1 MDSGRE
7 RQYLSRS
14 YPDSVAEAGG
24 SPVML
29 PLLEDREWLLNL
41 AGSLDG
47 ILLTGSGTDI
57 DPRRYGQERSPVC
70 GPNQVLR
77 DETDFRLLELAA
89 ERKIPVLAICFGIQ
103 SLNVFYGGTLIQ
115 DIPTSVPSAVSHRDS
130 RRRFIH
136 SVDIAP
142 GSVLHGLAGS
152 TRAEVNSTHHQAVDS
167 IGRGL
172 KEIARAPDGV
182 IEALAG
188 TSADHWVLG
197 VQWHP
202 EKSYAYDQFSRK
214 ILEEF
219 VQRCRT
225 RFDA

>member
-1 MDSGRE
+1 MDPGRE
-7 RQYLSRS
+7 RQYLSRN
-14 YPDSVAEAGG
+14 YPQSVAAAGG
-24 SPVML
+24 SPVIL
-29 PLLEDREWLLNL
+29 PLLQDRARLGDL

-57 DPRRYGQERSPVC
+57 DPRRYGEERSPMC
-70 GPNQVLR
+70 GPSQALR
-77 DETDFRLLELAA
+77 DETDFCLLDIAA

-103 SLNVFYGGTLIQ
+103 SLNVFHGGTLIQ
-115 DIPTSVPSAVSHRDS
+115 DIPTAMSRCVNHRDS

-136 SVDIAP
+136 QVDITP
-142 GSVLHGLAGS
+142 GCVLHELAGS
-152 TRAEVNSTHHQAVDS
+152 TTVQVNSTHHQAVDR
-167 IGRGL
+167 IGRSL

-188 TSADHWVLG
+188 TATDHWVLG

-202 EKSYAYDQFSRK
+202 EKSYAYDQFSRR

-219 VQRCRT
+219 VQRCRA
-225 RFDA
+225 RSDA